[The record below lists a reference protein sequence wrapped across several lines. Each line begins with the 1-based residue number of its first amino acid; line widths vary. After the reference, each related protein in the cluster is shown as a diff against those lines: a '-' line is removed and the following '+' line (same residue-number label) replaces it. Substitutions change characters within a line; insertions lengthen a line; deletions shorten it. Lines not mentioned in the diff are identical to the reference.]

1 LYYYENVAESKGD
14 PVRQADIKR
23 VGGKLKDILV
33 AIEQE
38 IEGALMNFILPD
50 KQLKETCVIT
60 AIDNRVTQLK
70 NAAAVLFDTPDLQKL
85 RVRERH
91 KHYLFQSPSD
101 VAWGLVRSAG
111 GVHLRWDFRKKA
123 FIFIRRGQG

>member
-38 IEGALMNFILPD
+38 IEGALMNFIFSD
-50 KQLKETCVIT
+50 KQLKENLC
-60 AIDNRVTQLK
+60 NHS
-70 NAAAVLFDTPDLQKL
+70 N
-85 RVRERH
+85 
-91 KHYLFQSPSD
+91 
-101 VAWGLVRSAG
+101 
-111 GVHLRWDFRKKA
+111 
-123 FIFIRRGQG
+123 